1 MNLPHTLGKTDR
13 NIRFAA
19 AGLLVLAGW
28 LTGSVLL
35 SIIGLIPLA
44 TAATGFC
51 PAYLPFGVNT
61 KGKEETGA

>member
-1 MNLPHTLGKTDR
+1 MNLPNNMGKTDR

-51 PAYLPFGVNT
+51 PAYLPFNINT